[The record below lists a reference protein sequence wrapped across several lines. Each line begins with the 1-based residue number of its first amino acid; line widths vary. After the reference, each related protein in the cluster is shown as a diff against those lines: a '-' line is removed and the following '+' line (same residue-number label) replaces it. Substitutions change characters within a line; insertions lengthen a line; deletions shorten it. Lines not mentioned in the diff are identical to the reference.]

1 MATID
6 GQSLTWKPMGIC
18 TKLFFSESTKPVDL
32 ICSIAAPNCK
42 QKDFF
47 IGNRFKKSICLFL
60 KPIVELLLFCLIN
73 FIYVSYTNKICLYQ
87 QEDLKNMLVDN
98 LLPELKLKQSNILNM
113 GDLILTSK
121 TKTLGFQNLWST
133 HSVVSKLCLLKSQE
147 NMNLC

>member
-1 MATID
+1 MVLYQICKFGTDWKFKMATID

-60 KPIVELLLFCLIN
+60 NPIVRLLLFCL
-73 FIYVSYTNKICLYQ
+73 Y
-87 QEDLKNMLVDN
+87 MLVI
-98 LLPELKLKQSNILNM
+98 PIKYVYTKGELNSQSPSLDPPPRFTIKVDKLSLQIM
-113 GDLILTSK
+113 A
-121 TKTLGFQNLWST
+121 FY
-133 HSVVSKLCLLKSQE
+133 C
-147 NMNLC
+147 